1 MSTENV
7 RQFLEKAEA
16 TPSLQK
22 QLQAIPKGGGQ
33 WTIAEVV
40 KVAAKAGFQFTAQ
53 DYEDAVNKVLSEK
66 HAAGALNDTELALI
80 TGGLMCVSSDGS
92 WCLCCPNPKPKPGT
106 SHPIAGGGTLQS
118 L

>member
-1 MSTENV
+1 MSAVSV

-33 WTIAEVV
+33 WTVAEVV

-53 DYEDAVNKVLSEK
+53 DYDDAVNKVLSEK
-66 HAAGALNDTELALI
+66 HAAGALNDAELALI
-80 TGGLMCVSSDGS
+80 SGGLMCESSQGS
-92 WCLCCPNPKPKPGT
+92 WCTCCPRGAFLAWA
-106 SHPIAGGGTLQS
+106 SAFGRL

>member
-1 MSTENV
+1 MSTEKV
-7 RQFLEKAEA
+7 RQFLEKADA

-40 KVAAKAGFQFTAQ
+40 KIAAKAGFEFTAQ

-66 HAAGALNDTELALI
+66 HAAGVLNDAELALI
-80 TGGLMCVSSDGS
+80 SGGLMCVSSDGS
-92 WCLCCPNPKPKPGT
+92 WCTCCPVQKPKPGQ
-106 SHPIAGGGTLQS
+106 HPIAGGGLLPS